1 MTIQLPVVGTAL
13 AALMVA
19 AVVALITTPI
29 VRTLAF
35 KVGAVD
41 VPKDAR
47 RMHKH
52 PIPRMGG
59 LAIFFG
65 FILST
70 LVFMPLTEQLRG
82 MLLGAVLIV
91 ILGIFD
97 DIYALPAKPKFLVQ
111 IVAATIAAMSGNCVE
126 FLSNPNIFSSEPY
139 WELGWL
145 SIPFSVFWIVG
156 ITNAVNLIDG
166 LDGLACGVSTI
177 SSTTL
182 LVIALTVAEPEVAI
196 LMAALSGACVGFLP
210 YNLNPAKIFMGD
222 SGSLALG
229 ALFAS
234 LGILSDCTIA
244 LFFIGGVFVIE
255 MFCVVVQQVS
265 VRLFH
270 KRVFSYT
277 PIHYAFIKKGMG
289 ERQVVRMFWLCEA
302 CLALIGLWIG
312 LH

>member
-97 DIYALPAKPKFLVQ
+97 DIYALSFN
-111 IVAATIAAMSGNCVE
+111 I
-126 FLSNPNIFSSEPY
+126 LSFC
-139 WELGWL
+139 L
-145 SIPFSVFWIVG
+145 F
-156 ITNAVNLIDG
+156 
-166 LDGLACGVSTI
+166 
-177 SSTTL
+177 
-182 LVIALTVAEPEVAI
+182 I
-196 LMAALSGACVGFLP
+196 L
-210 YNLNPAKIFMGD
+210 FMG
-222 SGSLALG
+222 
-229 ALFAS
+229 
-234 LGILSDCTIA
+234 
-244 LFFIGGVFVIE
+244 
-255 MFCVVVQQVS
+255 
-265 VRLFH
+265 
-270 KRVFSYT
+270 FS
-277 PIHYAFIKKGMG
+277 
-289 ERQVVRMFWLCEA
+289 RQEY
-302 CLALIGLWIG
+302 
-312 LH
+312 